1 MTVAH
6 SCVLCSSCALD
17 VLLKTFWGSSV
28 PYTVSELIATCEDV
42 NLFRGF
48 MNLFMISSR
57 RVWFIKW
64 NRYVCDKV
72 LLANSCSVY
81 LEATCGV
88 LQSAEEVVFV
98 VITTSSADIT
108 TTVTIITI
116 ATIIT
121 TAITATAAII
131 TIATVLQ
138 IGKQLVRS
146 QLASLDFFIDIKSF
160 RSHYGPVVDSA
171 SNRNEYQEYFLGV
184 KAAGA

>member
-1 MTVAH
+1 M
-6 SCVLCSSCALD
+6 D
-17 VLLKTFWGSSV
+17 VLLKIFWGSSV

-64 NRYVCDKV
+64 NRHVCDKV
-72 LLANSCSVY
+72 NSCSVY
-81 LEATCGV
+81 LKATCGV

-108 TTVTIITI
+108 TTVAIITI
-116 ATIIT
+116 VTIIT

-131 TIATVLQ
+131 TIAIVLQ
-138 IGKQLVRS
+138 IGRSLVRFQMVS
-146 QLASLDFFIDIKSF
+146 MDFFIDIKSF
-160 RSHYGPVVDSA
+160 QSHYGPVVDSA
-171 SNRNEYQEYFLGV
+171 SNRNEYQEHFLGV
-184 KAAGA
+184 KAADA